1 MPFRFA
7 SNSDRTA
14 VATANGI
21 VWHYKSSCL
30 DREEDLL
37 LDFHKL
43 HFFCLQAFDVDVV
56 LSLRLFN
63 LLPINDVDVSCPS
76 SPRILHVADE
86 EAGVRLFPKTWRRL
100 MSISRAG
107 LYSICAPK
115 GMIGPAKLSENRASK
130 AVSPSRN
137 MSCTL

>member
-14 VATANGI
+14 VTTASGI

-86 EAGVRLFPKTWRRL
+86 ESGVCLFSKDMEAVDVHLTSWFVLDLRAEGYDW
-100 MSISRAG
+100 SR
-107 LYSICAPK
+107 
-115 GMIGPAKLSENRASK
+115 E
-130 AVSPSRN
+130 AVRK
-137 MSCTL
+137 SCFEGS